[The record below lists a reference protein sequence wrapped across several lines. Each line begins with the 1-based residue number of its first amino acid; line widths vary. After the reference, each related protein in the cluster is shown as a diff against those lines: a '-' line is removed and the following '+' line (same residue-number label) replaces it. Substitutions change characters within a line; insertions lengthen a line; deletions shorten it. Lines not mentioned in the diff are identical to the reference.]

1 MTNSGKGNL
10 GAKRS
15 RMPPLAAIQR
25 LWRWMAGYTF
35 IWQFT
40 TVFAV
45 VSLVVVA
52 FTGFGLSRFLSQSI
66 RDGEMD
72 DAVDEVRQH
81 VAAPVAGHLA
91 GQESLAPMTSA
102 QYEQFDAFVQEDIIP
117 TGRSRLRVW
126 RWDAVLLYSSDTSAQ
141 IGQEFPATDELQ
153 AARQARAVS
162 RVDNADDLVGS
173 TAFGAQSFFHAFVP
187 LSLDGT
193 SGVQAVLEVE
203 QPYLPIHDRIQR
215 AETAT
220 YIGVAGAMGFLYAV
234 LSTVVMRGSR
244 TVSRQRRQLVLHA
257 QHMKRSHDSL
267 TQMLCAA
274 LDLRDQATK
283 GHSLRVA
290 RLAVAVGE
298 QMDLPEETLTH
309 LEQAAML
316 HDLSKVGLPDV
327 ILDKSGPLDEEEWEE
342 IQKHPE
348 IAYQIVRDI
357 PFLQRAGEIILH
369 HHERFDGGGY
379 PRGLMGEEIPLGAR
393 IFAVVDAYDA
403 MTSGRSY
410 RRAGSHASAV
420 REIKR
425 NSGTQFDAR
434 AVEAFL
440 AANSKGLIRDQ
451 ASSKNNGDPAA
462 EPAVELVPT
471 DSAEPEAEESHV

>member
-1 MTNSGKGNL
+1 V
-10 GAKRS
+10 
-15 RMPPLAAIQR
+15 AAVQR
-25 LWRWMAGYTF
+25 LWRSLTGYTF
-35 IWQFT
+35 IRQFAA
-40 TVFAV
+40 VFAL
-45 VSLVVVA
+45 VSLFVVVI
-52 FTGFGLSRFLSQSI
+52 TGFGLSRFLTEST
-66 RDGEMD
+66 RDGEID
-72 DAVDEVRQH
+72 DAVAEVREH
-81 VAAPVAGHLA
+81 VAAPVAGRLA
-91 GQESLAPMTSA
+91 AEGSLDPMTGD
-102 QYEQFDAFVQEDIIP
+102 QYDQFNSFIQEDIIP
-117 TGRSRLRVW
+117 TGRSRLRLW
-126 RWDAVLLYSSDTSAQ
+126 RWDGELLYSSDSSAE
-141 IGQEFPATDELQ
+141 IGQEFPASEELE
-153 AARQARAVS
+153 AARQGRAVS
-162 RVDNADDLVGS
+162 RVDDASDLVGI
-173 TAFGAQSFFHAFVP
+173 AGLGGQSFFHVYVP
-187 LSLDGT
+187 LRLDDS

-215 AETAT
+215 AETAI

-234 LSTVVMRGSR
+234 LSIVVLRGSR
-244 TVSRQRRQLVLHA
+244 TVSKQRRQLVLHA

-267 TQMLCAA
+267 LQMLCAA

-298 QMDLPEETLTH
+298 QMGLADEQLTH

-316 HDLSKVGLPDV
+316 HDLSKIGVSDV
-327 ILDKSGPLDEEEWEE
+327 ILDKPGPLEEDEWEE

-348 IAYQIVRDI
+348 IGYQIVRDI

-403 MTSGRSY
+403 MTSDRSY

-425 NSGTQFDAR
+425 NSGTQFDSR
-434 AVEAFL
+434 AVDAFL
-440 AANSKGLIRDQ
+440 EANRKGLIRDR
-451 ASSKNNGDPAA
+451 ASPKNNR
-462 EPAVELVPT
+462 EPTVELV
-471 DSAEPEAEESHV
+471 SAGPAEAEAKESHV

>member
-1 MTNSGKGNL
+1 
-10 GAKRS
+10 
-15 RMPPLAAIQR
+15 MPPLAAIQR
-25 LWRWMAGYTF
+25 LWRWVAGYTF

-91 GQESLAPMTSA
+91 EQESLAPMTSA

-126 RWDAVLLYSSDTSAQ
+126 RWDDMLLYSSDTSAQ
-141 IGQEFPATDELQ
+141 IGQEFPATDELE
-153 AARQARAVS
+153 AARQGRAVS
-162 RVDNADDLVGS
+162 RVDNADDLVGG
-173 TAFGAQSFFHAFVP
+173 TAFGAQSFFHVFVP
-187 LSLDGT
+187 LGLDGT

-215 AETAT
+215 AETAI

-244 TVSRQRRQLVLHA
+244 TVGRQRRQLVLHA

-316 HDLSKVGLPDV
+316 HDLSKVALPDV
-327 ILDKSGPLDEEEWEE
+327 ILDKAGPLDEDEWEE

-357 PFLQRAGEIILH
+357 PFLQRAGEIILY

-434 AVEAFL
+434 AVGAFL
-440 AANSKGLIRDQ
+440 AANGKGLIRDQ
-451 ASSKNNGDPAA
+451 APAKNNGVPAG
-462 EPAVELVPT
+462 EPAVELVAT
-471 DSAEPEAEESHV
+471 DSAEAETEESHV

>member
-1 MTNSGKGNL
+1 MTNSAKSGL
-10 GAKRS
+10 QPKRS
-15 RMPPLAAIQR
+15 RRPPMAAIQR
-25 LWRWMAGYTF
+25 LWRWLAGYTF
-35 IWQFT
+35 IWQFA

-45 VSLVVVA
+45 VSLFVVA

-66 RDGEMD
+66 EDGEID

-81 VAAPVAGHLA
+81 VATPVAGLLA
-91 GQESLAPMTSA
+91 EQGSLAPMTGD
-102 QYEQFDAFVQEDIIP
+102 QYDQFNAFIQEDIIP

-126 RWDAVLLYSSDTSAQ
+126 RWDGVLLYSSDSSAQ
-141 IGQEFPATDELQ
+141 IGQEVATGDELE
-153 AARQARAVS
+153 AARQGRAIS
-162 RVDNADDLVGS
+162 RVDDADDLVG
-173 TAFGAQSFFHAFVP
+173 TTGFGVQSFFHVFVP
-187 LSLDGT
+187 LSLDDS

-203 QPYLPIHDRIQR
+203 QLYLPVHDRIQR
-215 AETAT
+215 AETAI
-220 YIGVAGAMGFLYAV
+220 YVGVAGAMGFLYAV

-244 TVSRQRRQLVLHA
+244 TVSRQRRQLVLHT
-257 QHMKRSHDSL
+257 QQMKRSHDSL
-267 TQMLCAA
+267 LQMLCAA

-290 RLAVAVGE
+290 RLAVAVGQ
-298 QMDLPEETLTH
+298 QMDLADEALTH

-316 HDLSKVGLPDV
+316 HDLSKMGLSDV
-327 ILDKSGPLDEEEWEE
+327 VLDKPGPLDEDEWEE

-348 IAYQIVRDI
+348 IGYQIVRDI

-403 MTSGRSY
+403 MTSDRSY

-434 AVEAFL
+434 AVEAFVE
-440 AANSKGLIRDQ
+440 ANRKGLIRERAAGKD
-451 ASSKNNGDPAA
+451 NGEPPMQLVSTGPAEA
-462 EPAVELVPT
+462 Q
-471 DSAEPEAEESHV
+471 AEESHV

>member
-1 MTNSGKGNL
+1 MTNSRKVNL
-10 GAKRS
+10 HPKQS
-15 RMPPLAAIQR
+15 LLPPLAAIQR
-25 LWRWMAGYTF
+25 LWRWVAGYTF
-35 IWQFT
+35 IWQFAT
-40 TVFAV
+40 IFAV
-45 VSLVVVA
+45 VSLIVVVV
-52 FTGFGLSRFLSQSI
+52 TGFGLSRFLSQSI
-66 RDGEMD
+66 KDGEMD

-91 GQESLAPMTSA
+91 EQESVAPMTSA

-126 RWDAVLLYSSDTSAQ
+126 RWDGVLLYSSDTSAQ
-141 IGQEFPATDELQ
+141 IGQESSATDELE
-153 AARQARAVS
+153 AARQGRAVS
-162 RVDNADDLVGS
+162 RVDDADDLVGS
-173 TAFGAQSFFHAFVP
+173 ATLGAQSFFHVFVP
-187 LSLDGT
+187 LSLDGS

-203 QPYLPIHDRIQR
+203 QPYLPVHDRIQR
-215 AETAT
+215 AETAI

-234 LSTVVMRGSR
+234 LSTFVMRGSR

-327 ILDKSGPLDEEEWEE
+327 ILDKAGPLDEDEWEE

-357 PFLQRAGEIILH
+357 PFLQRAGDIILH

-403 MTSGRSY
+403 MTSDRSY

-425 NSGTQFDAR
+425 NSGTQFDSR
-434 AVEAFL
+434 AVDAFL
-440 AANSKGLIRDQ
+440 AANSKGLIRNQ
-451 ASSKNNGDPAA
+451 ASAKNNGKPAA
-462 EPAVELVPT
+462 ELVST
-471 DSAEPEAEESHV
+471 GSAEAEESHV